1 VLAERIADVARPTGA
16 ELTEL
21 ADAVDALL
29 DRSVGAEEY
38 VIRAAAEGIEP
49 DPLIDLSQIDFD
61 ALSARFAGRKR
72 TETERLAALLRERAV
87 GAARRNP
94 TRYDLVERIEE
105 LIAAYNAGSLNID
118 EYLRRLMTLSLEL
131 STQERRAV
139 VADMTE
145 AELAI
150 FDLLTQP
157 EPVLDDADR
166 EVVKASAKRLL
177 AHLHDKLVRDWRR
190 RAAPM
195 ADVRTAI
202 RDVLDADLPAD
213 PYPPEVFD
221 AKVRSIFDHI
231 VSAYGDDGTSV
242 YDGDGVATAAPAG
255 GLATLAVQD
264 LDTITAGVVERIK
277 ADAEFASRVAAQL
290 GVTGGAALRTVA
302 ELIENDEDFA
312 VEFKSTARWDIN
324 EAKPNKAME
333 DAVVKT
339 VAGFLNTDGGT
350 LLIGID
356 PDRVVLGLGQDYPLV
371 KPANG
376 DGFVNWLTTHLINA
390 LGHAAVMRTRARIA
404 VHDGRDICRL
414 DVARSSLPVRAK
426 TSTKDTVFFVRMNS
440 STREL
445 PDAELDEYLADHWPG
460 AGWTQSVS

>member
-1 VLAERIADVARPTGA
+1 
-16 ELTEL
+16 
-21 ADAVDALL
+21 
-29 DRSVGAEEY
+29 
-38 VIRAAAEGIEP
+38 
-49 DPLIDLSQIDFD
+49 
-61 ALSARFAGRKR
+61 
-72 TETERLAALLRERAV
+72 
-87 GAARRNP
+87 
-94 TRYDLVERIEE
+94 
-105 LIAAYNAGSLNID
+105 
-118 EYLRRLMTLSLEL
+118 
-131 STQERRAV
+131 
-139 VADMTE
+139 
-145 AELAI
+145 
-150 FDLLTQP
+150 
-157 EPVLDDADR
+157 
-166 EVVKASAKRLL
+166 
-177 AHLHDKLVRDWRR
+177 
-190 RAAPM
+190 M

-324 EAKPNKAME
+324 GAKPNKAME

-460 AGWTQSVS
+460 AG